1 LAFVLELIVE
11 ADYGQIYV
19 YDPETQADMPDDLYE
34 DQLERASDD
43 ADTSR
48 RFVGYDRGLVDILT
62 PSQFNWKMPMRIEV
76 WEDAPPLDLDA
87 WDHVAEVPL
96 PVPSGTLCFQASGGG
111 EPIEAQIPAGNYRVR
126 VSGQGFIAGVG
137 EIEGA
142 EKYRLQLWPSDDA
155 QAALVKYWQGYDL
168 MRPKE

>member
-155 QAALVKYWQGYDL
+155 QAALVKYCQGYDL